1 MGGVQEGQVKDRH
14 CQWPI
19 TSDLAALRGHVQR
32 YAIQAGLTGTR
43 LDDLVI
49 AANEAAINVLEHGG
63 GSGTLTVWHD
73 DDHLAVD
80 VVDNAGRL
88 RPEDVPRPKPDPRA
102 PRGYGLWLIG
112 LLCDAVSV
120 EQTPGHSR
128 VRLSMCLHSSAAT
141 SELPGGA

>member
-1 MGGVQEGQVKDRH
+1 MGGAEAGVGNH
-14 CQWPI
+14 PCQWPI
-19 TSDLAALRGHVQR
+19 TDDLSALREHVQSC
-32 YAIQAGLTGTR
+32 AIQAGLTGTR

-112 LLCDAVSV
+112 LLCDTVSV